1 MIMLDQTDI
10 EILNLLMKNSRM
22 QWQEIGDEVHLTG
35 QAVKNRISKMGKSG
49 VIEEYTIKVNHAKM
63 GKSLIGFITVF
74 MKTNDHIGFQA
85 FIKNNPIINE
95 AHRISGDGCYIL
107 RAATST
113 QSELTELLDDILKY
127 GNYQLS
133 LSIEDVK

>member
-1 MIMLDQTDI
+1 MLDQTDI
-10 EILNLLMKNSRM
+10 EILNLLMRNSRI

-35 QAVKNRISKMGKSG
+35 QAVKNRISKMEKSG
-49 VIEEYTIKVNHAKM
+49 VIQGYTIKINPAEI
-63 GKSLIGFITVF
+63 GRNLIGFITVF
-74 MKTNDHIGFQA
+74 MKTNDHVGFQT

-107 RAATST
+107 RTATST
-113 QSELTELLDDILKY
+113 QSELTELLDEILKF